1 MVRPIL
7 KLAALASVLGVFAAS
22 SSAVVWNLSTSMTG
36 AQEVP
41 PNGSTAPGTFTGTY
55 DTVTNILNYTLIVNN
70 LGSGA
75 TLAHIHGP
83 AGPGVN
89 ASPIIDLTVVLGQTS
104 FNYPGTA
111 SPGANEALWESLLMN
126 GVINA
131 YVNVHTTGIPGGEI
145 RGQLTAVPEP
155 ATLFLLAPALLAL
168 RKRRVKH

>member
-1 MVRPIL
+1 MVRPLL
-7 KLAALASVLGVFAAS
+7 KLAVMAAALGAISAS

-41 PNGSTAPGTFTGTY
+41 PNSSTATGTFTGAY
-55 DTVTNILNYTLIVNN
+55 DTVTNLLNYTLIVNN

-75 TLAHIHGP
+75 TLAHVHGP
-83 AGPGVN
+83 AGVGVN
-89 ASPIIDLTVVLGQTS
+89 AGPIIDLVVVPGATS
-104 FNYPGTA
+104 FNYTGVA
-111 SPGANEALWESLLMN
+111 SPGGNEAVWEALLQN

-131 YVNVHTTGIPGGEI
+131 YINVHTSGFPGGEV

-168 RKRRVKH
+168 RKRNRR